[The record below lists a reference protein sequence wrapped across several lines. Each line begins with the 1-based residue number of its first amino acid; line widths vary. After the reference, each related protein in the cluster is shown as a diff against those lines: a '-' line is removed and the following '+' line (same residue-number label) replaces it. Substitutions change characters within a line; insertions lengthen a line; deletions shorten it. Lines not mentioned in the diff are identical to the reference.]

1 MACKF
6 RTKKALESVI
16 LPIVR
21 GMMKKPKL
29 SPTDDLGASPG
40 GWSPTARGA
49 FYYPIRDVIEGS
61 GCMLRLFSPLS
72 CEKSVNV
79 RAIVDKVARDLKIDN

>member
-6 RTKKALESVI
+6 KTKKSLEDVI

-21 GMMKKPKL
+21 RLMKKPKL
-29 SPTDDLGASPG
+29 APTDDLGASPG

-49 FYYPIRDVIEGS
+49 FYYPIRDVVEGS
-61 GCMLRLFSPLS
+61 GCMLRTFSPPS
-72 CEKSVNV
+72 CEKSATVND
-79 RAIVDKVARDLKIDN
+79 IVAKVASDLKIKK